1 MNIDLGGENILT
13 NQNVVVQVKHTTSPS
28 ALLTDTI
35 RETWFQKEKN
45 EVKKLFAEYKFD
57 IYIIF
62 TNYKLPID
70 QSDKLKELCKDAG
83 AKEVVVVGYE
93 TLSLWLNMS
102 PELQRKVIHLYPRD
116 HLTDL
121 ANCTKALQSIQLLN
135 QYREDLNN
143 IIDVKAFTSAKEIVE
158 SDKSLVF
165 ITGPPGSGK
174 TTVAKKL
181 VVQLLE
187 KFDSFTYYEINFSHD
202 FDEYWIP
209 AKKYIFFMDNID
221 FHDNIDMNKWS
232 KLEAKLKIAIEQ
244 GSKCVFA
251 GRSVAFKEALKRSH
265 HNKYLRNGAIDL
277 SDEQLNLTK
286 HEKQEILKKQVD
298 MGDIDSLTK
307 EALLKEDM
315 LFHAAEMNSPCFPL
329 VARSLGSRDRLEQ
342 FNAPVPTVYNEE
354 FVNQF
359 FKWVQSTTEDLDSSS
374 DSSESPSPKCP
385 RQETKPWST
394 SDNSD
399 NIRGLLNNN
408 FNCWKPTI
416 FQSFLYSLT

>member
-35 RETWFQKEKN
+35 RERLFQKEKN
-45 EVKKLFAEYKFD
+45 KVKKLFAEYKFD

-70 QSDKLKELCKDAG
+70 QSDKLKELFKDAG

-187 KFDSFTYYEINFSHD
+187 KFDSFTYYEINFPHD

-221 FHDNIDMNKWS
+221 FHDMNKWS

-244 GSKCVFA
+244 GSKFVFA

-265 HNKYLRNGAIDL
+265 HNDFYEYLRNGAIDL
-277 SDEQLNLTK
+277 SDEQFNLTK

-307 EALLKEDM
+307 EALLKDDM

-329 VARSLGSRDRLEQ
+329 VAKSLGSRDRLEQ

-374 DSSESPSPKCP
+374 ESSESPSPKCP
-385 RQETKPWST
+385 RLGMKPA
-394 SDNSD
+394 DIRD

-408 FNCWKPTI
+408 FNCFKPTI